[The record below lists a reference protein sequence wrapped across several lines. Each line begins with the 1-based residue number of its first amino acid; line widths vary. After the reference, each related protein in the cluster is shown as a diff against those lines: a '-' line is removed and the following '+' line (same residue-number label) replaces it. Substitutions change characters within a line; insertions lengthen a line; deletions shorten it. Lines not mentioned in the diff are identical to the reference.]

1 MATATKAT
9 KKTAKPLVTLTEEL
23 MQVLK
28 GIEDVEWAMPVTHE
42 PIKEYAVKIT
52 WSRMGR
58 DGEMYEGN
66 LYKNGQIVCTLDDS
80 GIGGGVR
87 LRSVELDGRKAEREF
102 RDACKVAY
110 ADDSYMT
117 AEQAIFIL
125 DVIGNQLK

>member
-9 KKTAKPLVTLTEEL
+9 KKTVKPLVTLTEEL
-23 MQVLK
+23 IQVLK

-52 WSRMGR
+52 WSRKSR

-66 LYKNGQIVCTLDDS
+66 LYKNGQIICTLLDNGD
-80 GIGGGVR
+80 GGGVD
-87 LRSVELDGRKAEREF
+87 LRPAQLDGRKAEREF

-125 DVIGNQLK
+125 DVIGNQLV

>member
-1 MATATKAT
+1 MATKTAST
-9 KKTAKPLVTLTEEL
+9 KKAKKPLVTLNNEM
-23 MQVLK
+23 MQILK
-28 GIEDVEWAMPVTHE
+28 EIEDVQWAMPVTHE

-66 LYKNGQIVCTLDDS
+66 LYKNGQIICVLDDN
-80 GIGGGVR
+80 GNGGGVD
-87 LRSVELDGRKAEREF
+87 LHSVELDGWKAENEF
-102 RDACKVAY
+102 REACKLAY

-125 DVIGNQLK
+125 DVIGNQL